1 MGIGLESTI
10 VDFTE
15 DVPVVLRPGYISLE
29 MLQEVLGDVRMD
41 KGLIKPDSKVH
52 PKAPGMKYRHYAP
65 KADLAIVE
73 GPTEEVINAIN
84 QFVKEDQANGL
95 QAGIIAT
102 EETISRYPCGTVK
115 CIGSREAEETIA
127 HNLYEVLRE
136 FDQFQVSKIYSEAF
150 YTPKMGQAIMN
161 RLLKAAGHK
170 IINIRSDHGGFELKQ
185 EIIKYLEEKN
195 IEYKDYGCYS
205 TESTDYPI
213 YAKKVAH
220 GILDG
225 ECELG
230 ILVCGTGIGI
240 SITANKIKGIR
251 AAVCTDCF
259 TAEATRLHNDAN
271 ILALGGRV
279 VGPGLAVKI
288 VDTFLNTPF
297 SGDERHIRRIA
308 QIETE

>member
-1 MGIGLESTI
+1 MR
-10 VDFTE
+10 VA
-15 DVPVVLRPGYISLE
+15 
-29 MLQEVLGDVRMD
+29 LG
-41 KGLIKPDSKVH
+41 
-52 PKAPGMKYRHYAP
+52 
-65 KADLAIVE
+65 
-73 GPTEEVINAIN
+73 
-84 QFVKEDQANGL
+84 
-95 QAGIIAT
+95 
-102 EETISRYPCGTVK
+102 
-115 CIGSREAEETIA
+115 
-127 HNLYEVLRE
+127 
-136 FDQFQVSKIYSEAF
+136 
-150 YTPKMGQAIMN
+150 
-161 RLLKAAGHK
+161 
-170 IINIRSDHGGFELKQ
+170 SDHGGFELKQ

-205 TESTDYPI
+205 TEPTDYPI

-225 ECELG
+225 ECEFG

-288 VDTFLNTPF
+288 ADTFLNTPF